1 MQSCSETVLS
11 EGEVFLSLLH
21 FHDLLCFLVEAQ
33 SGSEGSGEFGSQELG
48 SSGGASVEVAGK
60 GLSFLLV

>member
-11 EGEVFLSLLH
+11 EGEVFLSLLN
-21 FHDLLCFLVEAQ
+21 FRDLLCFLVRGK

-48 SSGGASVEVAGK
+48 SSG
-60 GLSFLLV
+60 